1 MTAALP
7 PRIGLTTY
15 REPAAFGV
23 WDEPAD
29 LLPTTYADAIAA
41 VGGVPMLL
49 PPSAPDPY
57 LAAAAALNGV
67 HGLLL
72 SGGADIDPAQYGEEA
87 RHPETGAPRTDRD
100 EWEIALVRDAL
111 ARDMPVL
118 GVCRGMQVLAVALGA
133 TLTQHLPDVVDNESH
148 RPVIGRH
155 GRHDV
160 RLADGTRLATW
171 LGDACDVATYHHQAV
186 DELPDS
192 VVAHGWGED
201 GTVEAFEVCNKTWAI
216 GVQWHPEVDDGTALF
231 REFVKASK
239 EFSKHARDKE
249 VIRVDYGIGQPL

>member
-1 MTAALP
+1 MTGNLP

-15 REPAAFGV
+15 REAAAFGV

-49 PPSAPDPY
+49 PPAAADPH
-57 LAAAAALNGV
+57 LAAASALNGV

-72 SGGADIDPAQYGEEA
+72 SGGADVDPTSYGDAE
-87 RHPETGAPRTDRD
+87 RHPETGPPRRDRD
-100 EWEIALVRDAL
+100 DWEIALVRDAL

-118 GVCRGMQVLAVALGA
+118 GVCRGMQVLSVALGG
-133 TLTQHLPDVVDNESH
+133 TLVQHLPDVVANESH
-148 RPVIGRH
+148 RPVVGKH

-160 RLADGTRLATW
+160 ALAGGTRLAGW

-186 DELPDS
+186 ATLPVS
-192 VVAHGWGED
+192 TVAQGWADD
-201 GTVEAFEVCNKTWAI
+201 GTVEAFEVCDKTWAI
-216 GVQWHPEVDDGTALF
+216 GVQWHPEVDSGTALF

-239 EFSKHARDKE
+239 EFSAHPKTAA
-249 VIRVDYGIGQPL
+249 RVDYGIGEPQ